1 MTFVGKVLVVVQVVL
16 SLCFMAFAGAVY
28 TVQEDWK
35 VAHEKKVAE
44 IATLNTQL
52 SEKEE
57 QVSYLKKDLDATKA
71 IQIDLQSY
79 ITTHLGADAQEMA
92 GNTDD
97 DKWRGQLRTLATD
110 LQTAQTKVASLTNE
124 VTGLEQDIKDEK
136 EKYEKL
142 KSENQLAVL
151 ESKERAQEADIFKGI
166 NKDLNNKL
174 ALTQD
179 ELFNVKNELFNWEN
193 DAKIMDEKQK
203 SLLVQVAHLKDVIRR
218 ENIDEKK
225 ALAKDEP
232 PPVVYGKVLNTKPA
246 DRSGPELVEISIGSD
261 DGLALGHKLYVF
273 STNGR
278 GKYMGEI
285 HLVHVVPDR
294 AVGKVVLKS
303 KNGVIQRNDNV
314 TTKL

>member
-28 TVQEDWK
+28 TVQQDWK
-35 VAHEKKVAE
+35 VAHDKKVTE
-44 IATLNTQL
+44 IQQLQTQL
-52 SEKEE
+52 QEKDE
-57 QVSYLKKDLDATKA
+57 QISYLNKDLDATKA
-71 IQIDLQSY
+71 IQTDLQSY
-79 ITTHLGADAQEMA
+79 VSTYLEGQGQEMA
-92 GNTDD
+92 ASPDD
-97 DKWRGQLRTLATD
+97 NKWRGQLSLLATD
-110 LQTAQTKVASLTNE
+110 LRTARGEVADLKTDVASLDKQ
-124 VTGLEQDIKDEK
+124 LKAEK

-142 KSENQLAVL
+142 ESENKMVML
-151 ESKERAQEADIFKGI
+151 EAKERAQEADIFKGI

-174 ALTQD
+174 ATTQD
-179 ELFNVKNELFNWEN
+179 ELFNIKNELFNREN

-203 SLLVQVAHLKDVIRR
+203 SLLVQVAYLRDVIRR
-218 ENIDEKK
+218 ENIDEQK

-232 PPVVYGKVLNTKPA
+232 PPVVYGKVLNTKAA

-261 DGLALGHKLYVF
+261 DGLSKGHTLYVF
-273 STNGR
+273 STDGR

-285 HLVHVVPDR
+285 ELVHVVPDR
-294 AVGKVVLKS
+294 AVGKVILKS